1 MRPINLDQPSPA
13 YEPRIRSRLE
23 VGGATDD
30 HLPPFFT
37 EDLVLN
43 LLYCLQ
49 ISMTVSQAIV
59 RTVQPVSI
67 WSMTTVVHAL
77 LDRMERTVTQVSP
90 LPIEDTH
97 ISIMAFLS

>member
-13 YEPRIRSRLE
+13 YEPRIRSRFE

-67 WSMTTVVHAL
+67 WSTTTVAHAL
-77 LDRMERTVTQVSP
+77 LDGVERIVMQVSHMPIDIP
-90 LPIEDTH
+90 LFILCHT
-97 ISIMAFLS
+97 